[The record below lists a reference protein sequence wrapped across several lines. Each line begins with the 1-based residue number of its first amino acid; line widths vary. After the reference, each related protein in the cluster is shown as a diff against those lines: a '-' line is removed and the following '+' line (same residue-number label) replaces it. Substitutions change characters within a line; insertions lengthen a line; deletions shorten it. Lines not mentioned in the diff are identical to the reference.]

1 MTYAPQIATALRA
14 IAPGG
19 KLLQDEVT
27 HIDALAAL
35 WDARAQ
41 PTRAPNDPPWITVA
55 RSLIGQR
62 EVPGP
67 ANNNWIAQGWA
78 RLGAGWFNADSVPWC
93 GFFVAHCL
101 QAAGLTYP
109 GRGEFARAL
118 RWATW
123 GSACPRPVNGA
134 IGVKSR
140 QGGGH
145 VFFIV
150 GETPDRTHYKA
161 LGGNQSNMVSIVDIP
176 KSVVTAIRWPEGAVP
191 PALEPLPI
199 MPAGTVSGSE
209 A

>member
-1 MTYAPQIATALRA
+1 MSHAANIATALRA

-19 KLLQDEVT
+19 KLLQAEVS
-27 HIDALAAL
+27 HIDAIAAL
-35 WDARAQ
+35 WEARVQ
-41 PTRAPNDPPWITVA
+41 PMRTSAEPAWITTA

-67 ANNNWIAQGWA
+67 ANNNWIAKGWA

-93 GFFVAHCL
+93 GYFIAHCL
-101 QAAGLTYP
+101 DAAGLTYP

-123 GSACPRPVNGA
+123 GTACPRATVGA
-134 IGVKSR
+134 IGVKTR

-150 GETPDRTHYKA
+150 GETPDRRFYKA

-176 KSVVTAIRWPEGAVP
+176 KDVVTAIRWPDGAP
-191 PALEPLPI
+191 PTDFPALPI
-199 MPAGTVSGSE
+199 LPAGTISGSE